1 VNRNIVFSLLLAAGL
16 GAAIWA
22 VSPVV
27 TGSAEPWD
35 AESPYYFVSLFVA
48 GAIVCLLFP
57 RHIWSAF
64 LGVVIG
70 QLVYLLV
77 FLPSGPLLPLGVV
90 FMLGY
95 GLLSLLGAVLAS
107 KLRRHP
113 EGISSGG
120 GYGT

>member
-1 VNRNIVFSLLLAAGL
+1 MNRDIAISLSLAAGL
-16 GAAIWA
+16 GAVIWA

-48 GAIVCLLFP
+48 GAIVGLLCP

-64 LGVVIG
+64 LGIVVG

-77 FLPSGPLLPLGVV
+77 FLPSGPLLPLGVL
-90 FMLGY
+90 FLLGY

-107 KLRRHP
+107 RLRRRP
-113 EGISSGG
+113 ESISSGG

>member
-1 VNRNIVFSLLLAAGL
+1 VIRDIAISFSLAAGL

-48 GAIVCLLFP
+48 GAIVGLLCP
-57 RHIWSAF
+57 RHIWPAF
-64 LGVVIG
+64 LGTVIG

-77 FLPSGPLLPLGVV
+77 YPPSGPLLPLGVL
-90 FMLGY
+90 FLLGY
-95 GLLSLLGAVLAS
+95 GLLSLLGAVLVS
-107 KLRRHP
+107 RLRRRS
-113 EGISSGG
+113 ESISTGG